1 MCWDVL
7 VNVKVKSFVFSFKR
21 FIALRV
27 VSACAEMRDAWSG
40 AEQNSI
46 MLPCFSE
53 QKDVNGMGNWKHL
66 LFLFWKKK
74 ISNTRKLRKDSE
86 LQVRIELTSLRVLV
100 WMLFPEAKKHAA
112 GSKKL

>member
-7 VNVKVKSFVFSFKR
+7 VNVKLKSFVFFFKR

-27 VSACAEMRDAWSG
+27 VSACVEMRDAWSG
-40 AEQNSI
+40 PEQNSI

-53 QKDVNGMGNWKHL
+53 QKDVNGFGNWKHL